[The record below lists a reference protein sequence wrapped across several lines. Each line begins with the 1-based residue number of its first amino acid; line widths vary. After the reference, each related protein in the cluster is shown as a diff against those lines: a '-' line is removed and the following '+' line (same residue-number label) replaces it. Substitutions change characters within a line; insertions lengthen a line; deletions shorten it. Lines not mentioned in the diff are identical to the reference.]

1 MRKSRT
7 IFCIMLCLILIINL
21 AGFDALAEDSN
32 LSNEAGSA
40 AKSSPAESKK
50 TDQTGGSADDAL
62 DSTSGANTDTSSG
75 SGSTSG
81 PASNSGVNTGSGSD
95 NNSGANTDSGSGS
108 LGNADSSSGSDSGNT
123 PGLNPDPGS
132 SGSDPEAGIPNTD
145 GSLTDSPTSD
155 SNDPD
160 NPSSTDS
167 ENSAGELPGQM
178 LTLEAPK
185 LTAKAEDGT
194 VSLTWTAVTGAQSYK
209 IYQVSDSGLTLLTD
223 TENTPYTHTVP
234 KNNTTYRYIAGAAAE
249 GAEEALSVE
258 VTAVPRTKKPEKV
271 TNFAGMDGEKKAVL
285 SWSKTTGAT
294 GYYVYRYNS
303 SKKRWEMIK
312 QTTKTSY
319 TDKSLKAGSTYK
331 YRVAA
336 FRTNKEET
344 AVGSQTSTLSVSIKK
359 TPGTKVYPMK
369 YKATILSKAPCFSS
383 KNGKKRAGYLAKGT
397 KVTTINSGN
406 GRYKIQL
413 SNGKI
418 YWVAKGRL
426 KITASVWTSKD
437 YSTSRKT
444 NFVNA
449 KGYKSPTKYLIWIS
463 QYTQRVMIFK
473 GSKGNWKMIRSCR
486 CATGTYLHKTPKGVF
501 KITYKEK
508 GWFYKT
514 TYEKPIVHFKGANS
528 FHSRIKNYKGGYADA
543 TIGKPRSKGCVRLY
557 DEDINFIYKQCPKG
571 TTVVSF

>member
-223 TENTPYTHTVP
+223 TENTSYTHTVP

-303 SKKRWEMIK
+303 SKKRFLLLLPI
-312 QTTKTSY
+312 
-319 TDKSLKAGSTYK
+319 
-331 YRVAA
+331 
-336 FRTNKEET
+336 
-344 AVGSQTSTLSVSIKK
+344 SIFL
-359 TPGTKVYPMK
+359 P
-369 YKATILSKAPCFSS
+369 SF
-383 KNGKKRAGYLAKGT
+383 
-397 KVTTINSGN
+397 
-406 GRYKIQL
+406 
-413 SNGKI
+413 
-418 YWVAKGRL
+418 
-426 KITASVWTSKD
+426 
-437 YSTSRKT
+437 
-444 NFVNA
+444 
-449 KGYKSPTKYLIWIS
+449 
-463 QYTQRVMIFK
+463 
-473 GSKGNWKMIRSCR
+473 
-486 CATGTYLHKTPKGVF
+486 
-501 KITYKEK
+501 
-508 GWFYKT
+508 
-514 TYEKPIVHFKGANS
+514 IV
-528 FHSRIKNYKGGYADA
+528 R
-543 TIGKPRSKGCVRLY
+543 
-557 DEDINFIYKQCPKG
+557 
-571 TTVVSF
+571 